1 MSAGIAT
8 EEQFTAVS
16 SELGLRGSGGFE
28 RVELGRLCA
37 LAESLLEKGVGL
49 VGCQRV
55 VHPLVKQLLGKKV
68 CWGCGGEDGGKEE
81 KDRVESTS
89 KWHAS
94 CQFKNCQLL
103 YDSSPL
109 SLNLLFPAL
118 PFSSLLPYLS
128 LLPFRV
134 W

>member
-1 MSAGIAT
+1 MSVGIAT

-28 RVELGRLCA
+28 RVELGRLRA

-68 CWGCGGEDGGKEE
+68 CWDSGGRMEGRRRKIGW
-81 KDRVESTS
+81 S
-89 KWHAS
+89 
-94 CQFKNCQLL
+94 QLQSGML
-103 YDSSPL
+103 AVSSRIA
-109 SLNLLFPAL
+109 N
-118 PFSSLLPYLS
+118 SSMTPPPCL
-128 LLPFRV
+128 
-134 W
+134 